1 MTFNYMKNKFVLA
14 LLLTSAMAI
23 SAYGQK
29 NHSQKNENANLTPEQ
44 QMSRDNDKVHKKKS
58 KAKND
63 TTKKKVKRAKKNDR
77 ANRRKKN

>member
-14 LLLTSAMAI
+14 IIVTLAFAI
-23 SAYGQK
+23 SAYGQN
-29 NHSQKNENANLTPEQ
+29 NHSQKNENATLTPEQ
-44 QMSRDNDKVHKKKS
+44 KMARDNDKVHKKKN

-77 ANRRKKN
+77 ASRRKKY